1 MTPKFEVVEAKE
13 FHCGQ
18 ILRRLRIEHREAIER
33 VGANSH
39 RELRALF
46 DSSYLRRAWLIDGKL
61 AALGGVSGS
70 ILSHYGFVWIALS
83 NEAMRYPVALI
94 REVKRQIE
102 SVMATKSQL
111 VTTIVGG
118 DEAAKRFAVFL
129 GFHCDHEGFGSPAF
143 SKFSRRNLA
152 NYLETTPDLRVP
164 IGKGY
169 IIPMGYHPD

>member
-1 MTPKFEVVEAKE
+1 MPKFEVIEAKE

-33 VGANSH
+33 VGANAH
-39 RELRALF
+39 HELRALF

-70 ILSHYGFVWIALS
+70 IMSHYGFVWVALS
-83 NEAMRYPVALI
+83 SEAMKYPVALV
-94 REVKRQIE
+94 REAKRQIE
-102 SVMATKSQL
+102 EIMATKSQL

-118 DEAAKRFAVFL
+118 DDGAKRFAIFL
-129 GFHCDHEGFGSPAF
+129 GFHCDHDGLGSPAY

-152 NYLETTPDLRVP
+152 NYLESTPDLRVP